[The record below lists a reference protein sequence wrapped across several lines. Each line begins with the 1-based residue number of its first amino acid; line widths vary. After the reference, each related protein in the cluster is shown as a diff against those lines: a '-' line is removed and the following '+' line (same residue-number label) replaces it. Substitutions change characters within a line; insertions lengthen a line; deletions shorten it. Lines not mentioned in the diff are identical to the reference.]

1 MLNKYEA
8 FYLENAEKQFKKLSA
23 FLRTWQKNPSN
34 FVLLADI
41 LRLLHSMKGAAA
53 IVDDKISV
61 NLLHEAET
69 NLYNIL
75 QKQASA
81 KDRDFVFLK
90 KFLDSLTQNFR
101 NIKDKHR
108 ATNKSFKKANQCFL
122 SEVFVFLPKLVQEI
136 AKKEHKKVSLVIK
149 DNKLCLNRK
158 TVDILMNIIIPLL
171 RNAITHGIRVGQT
184 GAQITINLSLSE
196 NNLKLV
202 VADNGQGIDWQ
213 KIISFKQCQNMPLAK
228 VKNLLFSL
236 GMSLSPKITKT
247 QGRGLGLNL
256 VKQIVDQQH
265 GKIAVTSNK
274 NLGTSFSIT
283 LGVIVEKIEHILHSK
298 TASKEA
304 RFKSHSAALQGAS
317 VEIKPEEVKASS
329 ESLAKQIFKKNQPV
343 DNTLTVTAQVINNE
357 QNVAIQFC
365 PNCGA
370 HLKSNYKF
378 CPKCGYGL
386 VNNI

>member
-1 MLNKYEA
+1 LQKILYRPKGDHPLGGNKDAIHFYQKILYNKGNKKYFFMLNKYEA

-136 AKKEHKKVSLVIK
+136 AKKEHKKISLVIK

-213 KIISFKQCQNMPLAK
+213 KIINLAVKKKIISFKQCQNMPLAK

-283 LGVIVEKIEHILHSK
+283 LPI
-298 TASKEA
+298 
-304 RFKSHSAALQGAS
+304 
-317 VEIKPEEVKASS
+317 
-329 ESLAKQIFKKNQPV
+329 
-343 DNTLTVTAQVINNE
+343 NT
-357 QNVAIQFC
+357 
-365 PNCGA
+365 
-370 HLKSNYKF
+370 
-378 CPKCGYGL
+378 
-386 VNNI
+386 